1 MTGNERYEGYAL
13 EALEMGNLK
22 IFLNIPPEME
32 TKTFANVYVCLDTL
46 YRLHSKRP
54 DLNIPEK
61 FVEAIKGLLKMNDL
75 LDLITAM
82 EYIKTQFENE
92 KTGEANFKLVDQDL
106 LDYFILVTQ
115 QNKALFDKIHGY
127 IKDEYGSGMDMA
139 NNIIEEYSSRIA
151 R

>member
-13 EALEMGNLK
+13 EALEMGDLG
-22 IFLNIPPEME
+22 IFLDMRPEME
-32 TKTFANVYVCLDTL
+32 TKTFANVYVCLGTL
-46 YRLHSKRP
+46 YRLHAKRP

-61 FVEAIKGLLKMNDL
+61 FVEAIKGFLEMNYVP
-75 LDLITAM
+75 DLIKAM
-82 EYIKTQFENE
+82 EYIKTQFEYE
-92 KTGEANFKLVDQDL
+92 KKGKANFKLVDQDL

-115 QNKALFDKIHGY
+115 QNKALFDQIHSY
-127 IKDEYGSGMDMA
+127 IEEEYGSGMGMA

>member
-13 EALEMGNLK
+13 RALKMGDLG
-22 IFLNIPPEME
+22 IFLDMRPEME
-32 TKTFANVYVCLDTL
+32 TKTIANVNVNLNTL
-46 YRLHSKRP
+46 YRLHAKRP

-61 FVEAIKGLLKMNDL
+61 FVEAIEGFLEMNDFV
-75 LDLITAM
+75 DLTKAM
-82 EYIKTQFENE
+82 EYIKTQFEYE

-127 IKDEYGSGMDMA
+127 VEEEYGSGMGMA
-139 NNIIEEYSSRIA
+139 NSIIEEYSSRIA

>member
-1 MTGNERYEGYAL
+1 MTGNERYERYAL
-13 EALEMGNLK
+13 SALEMGDLG
-22 IFLNIPPEME
+22 IFLDMRPEME
-32 TKTFANVYVCLDTL
+32 TKTIANVYVNLDTL
-46 YRLHSKRP
+46 YRLHAKRP

-61 FVEAIKGLLKMNDL
+61 FVEAIKGFLEMNDFV
-75 LDLITAM
+75 DLTKAM
-82 EYIKTQFENE
+82 EYIKTQFEYE

-115 QNKALFDKIHGY
+115 QNKALFDNIHGY
-127 IKDEYGSGMDMA
+127 VEEEYGSGMEMA